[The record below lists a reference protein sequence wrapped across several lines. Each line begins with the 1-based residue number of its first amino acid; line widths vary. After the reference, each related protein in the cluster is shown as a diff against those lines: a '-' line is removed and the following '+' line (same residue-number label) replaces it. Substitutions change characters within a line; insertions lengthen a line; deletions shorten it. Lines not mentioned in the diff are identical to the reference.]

1 MARPEPPQAV
11 LNSLQLLQEPRAV
24 WNLVQAL
31 LNSLQ
36 HLQEPR
42 AVLNS
47 LLSLGAQVNDLWTA
61 SVLHGLAAKTK
72 CPGEEPRRAPPQ
84 QHSARHSKAVA
95 NPQQQRMKHHAPV
108 TRPVLHS
115 LVQGAAKV
123 AALACSPQQ
132 RASHGGPQRAP
143 ARHGRHTPMRRRVL
157 HSLAYPQS
165 GSERLPS

>member
-1 MARPEPPQAV
+1 MAGPEPPQAV

-24 WNLVQAL
+24 LNLVQAV

-61 SVLHGLAAKTK
+61 SVLHSLAAKTK

-84 QHSARHSKAVA
+84 QHSARHSKAVT
-95 NPQQQRMKHHAPV
+95 NPQQQCMKHHAPV

-115 LVQGAAKV
+115 LVQGAVKV
-123 AALACSPQQ
+123 TAPACSPQQ

-157 HSLAYPQS
+157 HSLAYPPS
-165 GSERLPS
+165 GSEAPPS

>member
-1 MARPEPPQAV
+1 MLNLVQAV

-24 WNLVQAL
+24 LNLVQAV

-61 SVLHGLAAKTK
+61 SVLHSLAAKTK
-72 CPGEEPRRAPPQ
+72 CLGEEPRRAPPQ
-84 QHSARHSKAVA
+84 QHSARHSKAVT
-95 NPQQQRMKHHAPV
+95 NPQQQCMKHHAPV

-115 LVQGAAKV
+115 LVQGAVRV
-123 AALACSPQQ
+123 AARACSPQQ

-157 HSLAYPQS
+157 HSLAYPPS
-165 GSERLPS
+165 GSESPPS

>member
-24 WNLVQAL
+24 LNLVQAV

-61 SVLHGLAAKTK
+61 SVLHG
-72 CPGEEPRRAPPQ
+72 
-84 QHSARHSKAVA
+84 
-95 NPQQQRMKHHAPV
+95 
-108 TRPVLHS
+108 
-115 LVQGAAKV
+115 
-123 AALACSPQQ
+123 
-132 RASHGGPQRAP
+132 
-143 ARHGRHTPMRRRVL
+143 RHTPMRRRVL
-157 HSLAYPQS
+157 HSLAYPPS
-165 GSERLPS
+165 GSESPPS